1 MNPFDYINSINHNK
15 QDLMVDQETE
25 NAYNSFVVNRSLSY
39 FWDTCLLANEIN
51 IRHHSDKKLQ
61 YHFLLNTVRERK
73 RFSKWMKPEVES
85 DIEII
90 KHYFGYSNEKARQAL
105 SLLSPSQINVIKDK
119 VKKGGRV

>member
-39 FWDTCLLANEIN
+39 FWDTCLLANEVN